1 MYQLILNEKIGRIRA
16 LPDLPPLSAVAEQ
29 VIDHVTS
36 EQVDIPRLSRTIE
49 QDPAL
54 FSRIIGVANS
64 AYFGCPDKIYTI
76 NQAIIR
82 VLGLNMVKSL
92 ALGIVLNEPFKQ
104 SSCSGFDL
112 KRYWTHSMFTA
123 LLCRWM
129 ARYVTKTGKDFS
141 DQVYLAG
148 LLSNLGELVLTHLF
162 PSEMND
168 VYTRQQAESDVDALG
183 LQAEIIG
190 ITSLE
195 ASAIL
200 AKKWHLPDSLQTLY
214 RHFHST
220 DYQDQYWQLVNLVR
234 MCSHLAYQQEP
245 VEIDEQKVVT
255 DSSTILAL
263 EPIHLTRLVNKMP
276 AIRQDVESLAAV
288 LA

>member
-1 MYQLILNEKIGRIRA
+1 MYQLVLNEKIGRIRA
-16 LPDLPPLSAVAEQ
+16 LPDLPPISAVAEQ
-29 VIDHVTS
+29 VIGHVTS
-36 EQVDIPRLSRTIE
+36 EQIDIPRLSKTIE

-54 FSRIIGVANS
+54 FGRIIGVANS

-76 NQAIIR
+76 NQAIVR

-104 SSCSGFDL
+104 SSCNGFDL
-112 KRYWTHSMFTA
+112 KRYWFHSMFTA

-129 ARYVTKTGKDFS
+129 ARYVTKTDKDFS
-141 DQVYLAG
+141 EQVYLAG

-162 PSEMND
+162 PSEMSD
-168 VYTRQQAESDVDALG
+168 VYTRQQAETDVDALD

-214 RHFHST
+214 RNFHSAE
-220 DYQDQYWQLVNLVR
+220 YQGQHWQLVHLVR
-234 MCSHLAYQQEP
+234 MCSHLAHQQEP

-255 DSSTILAL
+255 DISYILAL